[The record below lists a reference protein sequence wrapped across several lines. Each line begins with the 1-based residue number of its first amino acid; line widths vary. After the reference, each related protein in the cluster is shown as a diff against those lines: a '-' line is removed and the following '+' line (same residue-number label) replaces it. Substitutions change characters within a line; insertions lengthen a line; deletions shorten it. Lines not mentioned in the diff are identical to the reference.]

1 MHTSSHAM
9 TPRGSPLMPRATHF
23 RHLDPWSAPF
33 SARRRFLA
41 AFGLLAVILRCSAT
55 ESSTGYRISRTGT
68 QEMLNWS
75 RFVARGGKGSRGG
88 KGLLAVSR
96 ALGSAVPGSVGVAL
110 DVDGVLVRGGAVIP
124 GASSALKRLVKHK
137 VPFVF
142 VTNGGGW
149 LGRRISL
156 YYTIRPSLL
165 LAFQGCSS
173 LV

>member
-1 MHTSSHAM
+1 
-9 TPRGSPLMPRATHF
+9 
-23 RHLDPWSAPF
+23 
-33 SARRRFLA
+33 
-41 AFGLLAVILRCSAT
+41 
-55 ESSTGYRISRTGT
+55 
-68 QEMLNWS
+68 MLNWS

-110 DVDGVLVRGGAVIP
+110 DVDGVLVRGGAVIL
-124 GASSALKRLVKHK
+124 G

-165 LAFQGCSS
+165 PAFQGCSS